1 MSLNVEG
8 LTVAYGAGDLTSHA
22 VRNIDLDVRTGERF
36 AVMGPSGSGKSTLL
50 RAIAG
55 LIPIDTGTITI
66 DGVAMAG
73 TPAHRRPV
81 GLMFQDFALFP
92 HMTVAENVA
101 YGLRMAG
108 VSADERTNRSRQ
120 LLDLVGLSDFED
132 RNPSTLSGGEQ
143 QRVALA
149 RTLAPE
155 PSVVLLDEPLGS
167 LDISLRRSLLAET
180 RSVLEGVGA
189 TSIYVTHDSA
199 EAFAFCDRMAIVHD
213 GAVLRVGTPSDI
225 WHEPRSEFAARAIGQ
240 SNLLPLD
247 ILQPGR
253 RGLAF
258 VPREAATLDAGGLLM
273 GVVEGSKFGDGEHL
287 VTVGLPDGIS
297 VLDLRAPRDVSVG
310 STVRFTID
318 LRKVIVVSV
327 DEV

>member
-1 MSLNVEG
+1 MSLEIEG
-8 LTVAYGAGDLTSHA
+8 LSVTYGSGNLTSHA
-22 VRNIDLDVRTGERF
+22 VRNVDLDIGTGERF

-55 LIPIDTGTITI
+55 LIPIDAGTITI
-66 DGVAMAG
+66 DGVAMTD

-81 GLMFQDFALFP
+81 GLMFQDYALFP

-108 VSADERTNRSRQ
+108 VSRGDRSNRSRQ
-120 LLDLVGLSDFED
+120 LLELVGLDGFQD
-132 RNPSTLSGGEQ
+132 RNPTTLSGGEQ

-167 LDISLRRSLLAET
+167 LDISLRKSLLAET
-180 RSVLEGVGA
+180 RSILEAVGA

-199 EAFAFCDRMAIVHD
+199 EAFAFCDRLAIIHD
-213 GAVLRVGTPSDI
+213 GAVLRIGTPHDI

-247 ILQPGR
+247 VLEPGR
-253 RGLAF
+253 PGMAF
-258 VPREAATLDAGGLLM
+258 VPREAAELDAGGSLM
-273 GVVEGSKFGDGEHL
+273 GVVEASQFEDGDHL
-287 VTVGLPDGIS
+287 VTVRLPDGAS
-297 VLDLRAPRDVSVG
+297 MLDLRAPQDVGVG
-310 STVRFTID
+310 STIRFNVA

>member
-1 MSLNVEG
+1 LSLEIEG
-8 LTVAYGAGDLTSHA
+8 LSVTYGAGDLTRHA
-22 VRNIDLDVRTGERF
+22 VKNVDLNIRTGERF

-55 LIPIDTGTITI
+55 LIPIDAGTITI
-66 DGVAMAG
+66 DGVAMTD

-81 GLMFQDFALFP
+81 GLMFQDYALFP

-108 VSADERTNRSRQ
+108 DSSGDRTNRSRQ
-120 LLDLVGLSDFED
+120 LLDLVGLSGFQD
-132 RNPSTLSGGEQ
+132 RNPTTLSGGEQ

-180 RSVLEGVGA
+180 RSILEAVGA
-189 TSIYVTHDSA
+189 TSMYVTHDSA
-199 EAFAFCDRMAIVHD
+199 EAFAFCDRMAIIHD
-213 GAVLRVGTPSDI
+213 GAVLRIGTPHDI

-247 ILQPGR
+247 ILEPGR
-253 RGLAF
+253 PGMAF
-258 VPREAATLDAGGLLM
+258 VPREAAEIDPGGRLI
-273 GVVEGSKFGDGEHL
+273 GVVEASKFEDGDHL
-287 VTVGLPDGIS
+287 VTVGLSDGTS
-297 VLDLRAPRDVSVG
+297 ALDLRAPQAVGVG
-310 STVRFTID
+310 STVRFD
-318 LRKVIVVSV
+318 VDVRKVIVVSV